1 MYEEKNNR
9 DKQVKKEKNSMKSLD
24 KLGSIDSSSGY
35 SLKYKNYGQLFPK
48 KVVKKRITELDN
60 HSLHFGAL

>member
-1 MYEEKNNR
+1 
-9 DKQVKKEKNSMKSLD
+9 MKSLD